1 MTTVTTP
8 RGLPSQVTE
17 ATQPVPAS
25 PLDAEDLRARVDR
38 ALAALLD
45 QELSALGFLGDDAG
59 PVTDALTRFAL
70 AGGKR
75 LRPAFVYWGYRGA
88 GGPAD
93 GPEAE
98 ATVKAACS
106 VELLHVCAL
115 IHDDI
120 MDGSEVRRG
129 RPAMHVGFAGLH
141 RGLGWRG
148 DPAAFGEGAA
158 MLMGDLAFTW
168 ADVALAEAGL
178 PDDRLAAALAVFNRL
193 RSELM
198 GGQYLDLV
206 EARRGAPDEAAVRRV
221 LTYKSGKYTIERPL
235 HLGLAL
241 AAGRPELGAGYSAY
255 GLPLGE
261 AFQLRDDI
269 LGVFGSPEVTGK
281 PAGDDLREGKETY
294 LVMQA
299 RRLAGRTGRALLEG
313 ALGNAKLSEDEVAE
327 LRRLIAGCGAVD
339 ATEARIGE
347 LLAEAKAALA
357 AADGIDEAARG
368 TLDALADHVTD
379 RSA

>member
-1 MTTVTTP
+1 VTDP
-8 RGLPSQVTE
+8 LE
-17 ATQPVPAS
+17 HVPAT
-25 PLDAEDLRARVDR
+25 PLDAEDLRARVDD

-45 QELSALGFLGDDAG
+45 QELSALAFLGEDAG
-59 PVTDALTRFAL
+59 PVTDALIRFSL
-70 AGGKR
+70 ESGKR

-88 GGPAD
+88 GGAPR
-93 GPEAE
+93 GPRAE
-98 ATVKAACS
+98 ATIRAACS

-129 RPAMHVGFAGLH
+129 RPAMHVGFAQLH
-141 RGLGWRG
+141 RDRSWRG
-148 DPAAFGEGAA
+148 DPTAFGEGAA

-178 PDDRLAAALAVFNRL
+178 PDRRLAAALRVFNRL

-235 HLGLAL
+235 HLGHAI
-241 AAGRPELGAGYSAY
+241 AGGAPELVAAYSAY

-261 AFQLRDDI
+261 AFQLRDDV
-269 LGVFGSPEVTGK
+269 LGVFGAPEVTGK

-294 LVMQA
+294 LVLLTRQG
-299 RRLAGRTGRALLEG
+299 AGRAGRQLLEG

-327 LRRLIAGCGAVD
+327 LRRVIADSGALA
-339 ATEARIGE
+339 ATEARIGR
-347 LLAEAKAALA
+347 LLEQAKAAMA
-357 AADGIDEAARG
+357 GAGGIDETARG
-368 TLDALADHVTD
+368 ALLALADHVTD
-379 RSA
+379 RTA